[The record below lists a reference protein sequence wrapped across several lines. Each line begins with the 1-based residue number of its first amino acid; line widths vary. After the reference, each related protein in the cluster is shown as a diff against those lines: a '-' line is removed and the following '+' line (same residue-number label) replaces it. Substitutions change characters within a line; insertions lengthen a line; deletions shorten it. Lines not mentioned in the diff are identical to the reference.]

1 MKLKRI
7 REQILEPIP
16 EHPWESGAV
25 FNPGTIREGNSIHV
39 LYRAVE
45 GDNFSTLGYAKLDRN
60 CQVLERRSEPVIKR
74 TEKAETRGC
83 EDARIVKFVD
93 GTYYIF
99 YTAYNSVQVRV
110 SVASTKDF
118 LTYQKHG
125 VVIPDIQNKDA
136 MIFPEPVKGKVI
148 LMHRVEPNIQ
158 FAYFNSLEEMLAG
171 DRQYWQ
177 NYMKN
182 IDKFTIMRPEF
193 EWEASKIGGGAPP
206 IKTKRGW
213 LLIYHGVDKN
223 LVYRGGAALLDLDDP
238 SKIIARLPQPIL
250 EPERKYE
257 LVGDVPNVVFPQGT
271 AVFEDELIVF
281 YGGADKV
288 IGAASANIN
297 ELLDALEKVKK

>member
-16 EHPWESGAV
+16 DHAWESGAV
-25 FNPGTIREGNSIHV
+25 FNPGTIREGDAIHM

-45 GDNFSTLGYAKLDRN
+45 GDNYSTLGYAKLDRN
-60 CQVLERRSEPVIKR
+60 CQVIERRPEPVIKR

-93 GTYYIF
+93 GNYYIF
-99 YTAYNSVQVRV
+99 YTAYNSEQVRV
-110 SVASTKDF
+110 SVASTTDF
-118 LTYQKHG
+118 KTYQKHG

-158 FAYFNSLEEMLAG
+158 FAYFNSLDEMLAG
-171 DRQYWQ
+171 DRKYWQ

-182 IDKFTIMRPEF
+182 IEKYTVMRPEF
-193 EWEASKIGGGAPP
+193 EWEISKIGGGAPP
-206 IKTKRGW
+206 IKTDHGW
-213 LLIYHGVDKN
+213 LMIYHGVDKK
-223 LVYRGGAALLDLDDP
+223 LVYRAGAALLDLDDP
-238 SKIIARLPQPIL
+238 SRVIARLPTPIL

-257 LVGDVPNVVFPQGT
+257 LQGDVPNVVFPQGT
-271 AVFEDELIVF
+271 VVFGDELLVF

-297 ELLDALEKVKK
+297 ELLEALKKAKK